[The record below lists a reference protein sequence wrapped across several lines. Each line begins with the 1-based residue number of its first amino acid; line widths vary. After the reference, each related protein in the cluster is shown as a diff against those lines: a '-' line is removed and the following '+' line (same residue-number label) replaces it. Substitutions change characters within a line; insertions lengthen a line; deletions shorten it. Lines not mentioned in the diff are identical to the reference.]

1 MTSNFSTIGKY
12 ELIRRF
18 EVNDFVRRR
27 NSPSKFTNIIWRVVE
42 VKLEYIRIE
51 MYRTVKIKGEDKK
64 IKARMILD
72 AKTASRWEKVE

>member
-1 MTSNFSTIGKY
+1 MGKY

-18 EVNDFVRRR
+18 EVNDFIMRR
-27 NSPSKFTNIIWRVVE
+27 NCPSKFTKVIWRVVE
-42 VKLEYIRIE
+42 VKLEYIRVE

-64 IKARMILD
+64 IKARMMLD